1 LPNFAYTDVM
11 PASIKKKSINLLPTE
26 NNVNSFSSRFIKWL
40 TTTGRVVI
48 IFTELIVVG
57 AFLSRFYFDRQNSDI
72 SEVIKQQKSIMDSVK
87 DFEKQFTDTQ
97 KRIASIKDIKTQVP
111 NFDVYLKAVVSHV
124 PTDIII
130 NQFRMTAKPSA
141 TIVDL
146 VIDAYQEPALVAF
159 INNLSRDKTITSVKI
174 SRIEKK
180 PKIGSYTV
188 TIQLEFKY
196 NKLADAK
203 SSN

>member
-1 LPNFAYTDVM
+1 
-11 PASIKKKSINLLPTE
+11 
-26 NNVNSFSSRFIKWL
+26 
-40 TTTGRVVI
+40 
-48 IFTELIVVG
+48 
-57 AFLSRFYFDRQNSDI
+57 
-72 SEVIKQQKSIMDSVK
+72 VK